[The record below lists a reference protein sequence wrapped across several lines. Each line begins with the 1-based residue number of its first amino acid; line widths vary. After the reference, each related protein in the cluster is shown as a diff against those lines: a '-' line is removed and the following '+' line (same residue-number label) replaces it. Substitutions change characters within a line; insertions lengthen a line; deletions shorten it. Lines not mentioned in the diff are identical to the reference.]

1 MNDNN
6 MCFIPVNDSPA
17 FDRLLETEGTNG
29 DKILEKV
36 DNTEQIKIDKKSTQI
51 DLQNSP
57 EFIWGFTLDLFGPS
71 VYSHGNKIYFN
82 SEIHKDSI
90 EQVKQKIIEVSND
103 IIPKYIELGIT
114 NPKDM
119 EIKLYIDSNGGAIS
133 SGFNLIDFMEH
144 HYIPITTIGCGTIA
158 SMATL
163 LLVSG
168 KKKYLTKSS
177 HLLVH
182 QFRAGFSGKRE
193 ELLDYFKHLEDVQE
207 QLVNYLV
214 SKTNLE
220 KNQITQL
227 LKNESWL
234 TAEQAL
240 EMGFAD
246 KII

>member
-1 MNDNN
+1 MKDDNTT
-6 MCFIPVNDSPA
+6 CFIPVNDSPA
-17 FDRLLETEGTNG
+17 FDRLLETKGENG
-29 DKILEKV
+29 EKISEKV
-36 DNTEQIKIDKKSTQI
+36 SDVNQTEINKSSTQI

-57 EFIWGFTLDLFGPS
+57 EFIWGFMLDLFGPS
-71 VYSHGNKIYFN
+71 VYSDGNKIYFN

-90 EQVKQKIIEVSND
+90 EQVKQKIIEVSRD
-103 IIPKYIELGIT
+103 IIPKYMELGIT

-163 LLVSG
+163 LLVAG

-193 ELLDYFKHLEDVQE
+193 ELLDYFKHLEDVQK
-207 QLVNYLV
+207 QLVDYLIDN
-214 SKTNLE
+214 TNME
-220 KNQITQL
+220 KC
-227 LKNESWL
+227 
-234 TAEQAL
+234 
-240 EMGFAD
+240 
-246 KII
+246 